1 MRANEFITERRT
13 MLPSIRE
20 QIKADIQN
28 NGGSIDDYFVRFSMV
43 DQLGFSGRQW
53 FGKSPDVDHPQFSID
68 YVGHKHGRRALW
80 FYPASFY
87 LKSGGAYGSEQPYVF
102 LVKLKPNAWLQP
114 VKEGDNKVLPAPEGK
129 ERVGILRTGVG
140 VPSAIF
146 FTKGYDLVGKYTN
159 YKIKHKKHGEV
170 KGPPPPPP
178 KKTFLQKLKDKFL

>member
-114 VKEGDNKVLPAPEGK
+114 VKEGDIKVLPAPEGK

-178 KKTFLQKLKDKFL
+178 EKTFLQKLKDKFL